1 MGQGWAT
8 RSKGGLDLDFELDL
22 DLDLDL
28 LVVLSPSLKVYLIYK
43 S

>member
-8 RSKGGLDLDFELDL
+8 RSKGGLDLDLELDL